1 MKLAR
6 LLFGNP
12 IPKSK
17 AEEEKLSKTKALPI
31 LASDALSSVA
41 YATGEILTV
50 LIAAG
55 AAALV
60 FSWQI
65 SIFIALL
72 ILVVGISYKQ
82 AIDAY
87 PQGGGAYVVAREN
100 FGPKIGLIAAAALMI
115 DYVLTVAVSIS
126 AGILAVTSA
135 FPALGNHAVLF
146 SLIAILLITWI
157 NLRGIRESASIF
169 MLPTYLFIFMV
180 LLLVLLGIIFMLTGY
195 IHEFS
200 YHSHNTHA
208 IEQASK
214 ALTLTLIL
222 RAFSSGCSAM
232 TGIEAV
238 SNSVSA
244 FKPDRAKNAAKTLM
258 TLITLLIIMFIG
270 IAYLALKLKVEPLS
284 SESVLSQLGH
294 HIFGDGIGY
303 YLLQAST
310 MLVLLLAANTSF
322 TGFPLLASIISR
334 DGYLPKQLQNV
345 GDRLAF
351 GNGIVILAVLA
362 AILIIHYDANTSA
375 LIPLYAFGVFLA
387 FTLCQ
392 AGLVRVWFE
401 RRKRVGFWW
410 FRALINAFG
419 CVCTF
424 IALVVIIESKFL
436 EGAWIVIVAMPILFY
451 IFYKIKQ
458 HYTCVEKELSLS
470 TDEELLR
477 SSLAPKTHP
486 KVIIPLSRLH
496 KGTIAAVNFAR
507 SISDDIT
514 PVTVNVNQEETDKLL
529 RMWKLLNIPEE
540 LIVVK
545 SSYQSTIRPLIRA
558 IHKTDKRDP
567 EKGLAII
574 VLPNA
579 QTNRFWQSLLHN
591 QKTALLKF
599 ALRAIS
605 RTEHVG
611 ETRIIVEV
619 PYQLHSTKD

>member
-1 MKLAR
+1 MKIAR

-12 IPKSK
+12 IPKSQ
-17 AEEEKLSKTKALPI
+17 ADEEKLSKLKALPI

-87 PQGGGAYVVAREN
+87 PEGGGAYVVAREN
-100 FGPKIGLIAAAALMI
+100 FGPKIGLIAAGALMI

-135 FPALGNHAVLF
+135 FPELGDHAVLF
-146 SLIAILLITWI
+146 SLIAILIITWI
-157 NLRGIRESASIF
+157 NLRGVRESASIF
-169 MLPTYLFIFMV
+169 MLPTYLFVFMV
-180 LLLVLLGIIFMLTGY
+180 LLLVSIGIFYMITGT

-200 YHSHNTHA
+200 YHAHDVEA

-214 ALTLTLIL
+214 ALTITLIL

-238 SNSVSA
+238 SNSVAA
-244 FKPDRAKNAAKTLM
+244 FKPNRAKNAAATLII
-258 TLITLLIIMFIG
+258 LITLLVIMFIG
-270 IAYLALKLKVEPLS
+270 IAYLALKLKVEPMA

-310 MLVLLLAANTSF
+310 MLILLLAANTSF
-322 TGFPLLASIISR
+322 TGFPNLASIISR
-334 DGYLPKQLQNV
+334 DGYLPRQLQNI

-351 GNGIVILAVLA
+351 SNGIIILAVLA
-362 AILIIHYDANTSA
+362 SVLIIHYRADTSA

-392 AGLVRVWFE
+392 AGLVKVWFE
-401 RRKRVGFWW
+401 RRKRVGLWW
-410 FRALINAFG
+410 FKALINAFG
-419 CVCTF
+419 CVCTS
-424 IALVVIIESKFL
+424 IALLVIVESKFTQ
-436 EGAWIVIVAMPILFY
+436 GAWIVIVAMPILFY
-451 IFYKIKQ
+451 MFIKIKN
-458 HYTCVEKELSLS
+458 HYDQVESELSLS

-477 SSLAPKTHP
+477 TALSNSEKP
-486 KVIIPLSRLH
+486 KVVIPLSRLH
-496 KGTIAAVNFAR
+496 KGTIAALNFAR

-514 PVTVNVNQEETDKLL
+514 PVTVNVNQEDTDKLL
-529 RMWKLLNIPEE
+529 ASWKALKMPEE
-540 LIVVK
+540 LVILK
-545 SSYQSTIRPLIRA
+545 SRYQSTIRPLLRI
-558 IHKTDKRDP
+558 IHKTDMRNP
-567 EKGLAII
+567 EKGLTTI
-574 VLPNA
+574 VLPSA

-591 QKTALLKF
+591 QKTALLKL
-599 ALRAIS
+599 ALTSIS
-605 RTEHVG
+605 RSEHVG
-611 ETRIIVEV
+611 ETRVIVDV
-619 PYQLHSTKD
+619 PYQLHA